1 MRSFHGLGLSLVGA
15 WLGLAACQS
24 QPAATTAATTA
35 APTAAAHSSMS
46 PSSKLL
52 PFQTEKFSLSA
63 APGCADGYP
72 ATILEGRFINSAG
85 GSFPVP
91 YGHFLRSA
99 WTGSPIGWAVG
110 EEMQAVP
117 ELLEIRWFSYTEN
130 KFYEGRFP
138 LPQQRLYDLLKTGFW
153 DAGYKRHGTYTGFTA
168 SVLPTGEVLVWLDG
182 GNNVFIGRYQARGI
196 SYDFAEFIPQ
206 ADRATVVREGLA
218 DVPPA
223 VKREIATGTLNTKKW
238 QAYLKTYPWQLTFS
252 QPLTLTDFG
261 LSLINGEN
269 LNYPPTPDLAAYT
282 QAVLFAPTRKATPTD
297 AMLYLAGAYGRKR
310 LLKVETFD
318 EHETMSAFQTLAAQ
332 HPGETITLF
341 VEIDERLTKA
351 SLSLRAGRQV
361 IPLTKSPLEF
371 FDLP

>member
-1 MRSFHGLGLSLVGA
+1 MRSFHGLGLPLVGA

-24 QPAATTAATTA
+24 QPATTTAATA
-35 APTAAAHSSMS
+35 APTAAHSSMS

-52 PFQTEKFSLSA
+52 AFQTEKFSLSA
-63 APGCADGYP
+63 SPGCADGYP

-91 YGHFLRSA
+91 YGHFLTSSWNA
-99 WTGSPIGWAVG
+99 SGVSWVVG

-138 LPQQRLYDLLKTGFW
+138 LPQERIYKLLKQGYW
-153 DAGYKRHGTYTGFTA
+153 DKYDKQPDTYSLFTA
-168 SVLPTGEVLVWLDG
+168 SVLPTGVMLVWLNG
-182 GNNVFIGRYQARGI
+182 GNNVFIGRYQAREVQ
-196 SYDFAEFIPQ
+196 YDFATFIPQ

-218 DVPPA
+218 DVPPE
-223 VKREIATGTLNTKKW
+223 VKREIATGTLSTKKW
-238 QAYLKTYPWQLTFS
+238 DAYLKTYPWQLAFS

-261 LSLINGEN
+261 IGCHNSESVE
-269 LNYPPTPDLAAYT
+269 YPPTADLAAYIRE
-282 QAVLFAPTRKATPTD
+282 AVLAPTPKGVPES

-310 LLKVETFD
+310 LLKVEAFD

-332 HPGETITLF
+332 HPGEVITLF
-341 VEIDERLTKA
+341 VDIDERLTKA

>member
-1 MRSFHGLGLSLVGA
+1 MRFSLLRWLAPLWVGA
-15 WLGLAACQS
+15 SLSLAACQG
-24 QPAATTAATTA
+24 QPATTSASAAR
-35 APTAAAHSSMS
+35 SSMS
-46 PSSKLL
+46 PPKLL
-52 PFQTEKFSLSA
+52 PFQTEKFRLSA
-63 APGCADGYP
+63 SPGCADGYP
-72 ATILEGRFINSAG
+72 ATILEGHFINSAG
-85 GSFPVP
+85 SGFPVP
-91 YGHFLRSA
+91 SGHTLTTSWRGTA
-99 WTGSPIGWAVG
+99 IGWAVG

-138 LPQQRLYDLLKTGFW
+138 LPQRRLYDLLKTGFW
-153 DAGYKRHGTYTGFTA
+153 EADLKRHETYTGFTA

-182 GNNVFIGRYQARGI
+182 SNSVFIGRYQAREI

-223 VKREIATGTLNTKKW
+223 VKREIAAGTLSTKKW
-238 QAYLKTYPWQLTFS
+238 QAYLKRYPWQLAFS
-252 QPLTLTDFG
+252 QPLTLTEFG
-261 LSLINGEN
+261 LLLTNGETIDN
-269 LNYPPTPDLAAYT
+269 PPTPDLAAYI
-282 QAVLFAPTRKATPTD
+282 QAVLFGPTPKGVPQG

-341 VEIDERLTKA
+341 VDIDERLTKA
-351 SLSLRAGRQV
+351 TLSLRAGRQI
-361 IPLTKSPLEF
+361 IPLTKSPIEF